1 MRKKLLILIGF
12 VFLIVGHAEFYRLAA
27 VRNRPPWPLLAVPI
41 AATVVIS
48 LSGVCFLL
56 YAGFSK
62 GSVNEDLRYLLR
74 RHPRKLALLT
84 GSCFVLLAVI
94 SAELGFYVV
103 NHSKAS
109 TMRAA
114 RRMGSYPKDFY
125 RHSDLLGYEPA
136 PEQRTPW
143 KKMVMGNVAYDVV
156 YTIDA
161 TSRRVTPSSAENS
174 KELVLFFG
182 GSFTFG
188 EGVSDNQTMPHYFG
202 KSADDVAVC
211 NCAAGGYGPQQMLA
225 QLESGRLDDL
235 VRDRTI
241 VAVYT
246 FIDGHLQR
254 AIGSMRVVTTWG
266 GNMPC
271 YQLDQRDN
279 PTHLGSF
286 NQARVIQTSLDRL
299 CSRSQILKYFR
310 LDVPPYTSDSH
321 VHLTARIIEK
331 SAELLERKASRCR
344 FYLLFY
350 PGSKLVRRLG
360 REFEGSSV
368 QVLDYSKLID
378 RHDPAYRMKFDGHPP
393 PQLHHTVAS
402 QLALDIYGEQVSVP
416 ADTGTQS
423 GRGL

>member
-1 MRKKLLILIGF
+1 MRKRLLILIGF
-12 VFLIVGHAEFYRLAA
+12 VFLIVGQVEFYRLAA
-27 VRNRPPWPLLAVPI
+27 VRNRPPWPLLALPI
-41 AATVVIS
+41 FATVLIS
-48 LSGVCFLL
+48 LSGICLLL

-62 GSVNEDLRYLLR
+62 GSVNDDLRCLLR
-74 RHPRKLALLT
+74 KHPRKLALVI

-103 NHSKAS
+103 NHSQAS
-109 TMRAA
+109 RMRAA

-125 RHSDLLGYEPA
+125 QHSNLLGYEPA

-143 KKMVMGNVAYDVV
+143 KKIVMGNVAYDVV

-161 TSRRVTPSSAENS
+161 ASRRVTPSSAENA

-202 KSADDVAVC
+202 ESTHDVAIC

-235 VRDRTI
+235 VRDRTV

-254 AIGSMRVVTTWG
+254 AIGSMHVVTSWG

-271 YQLDQRDN
+271 YQLDRRDN
-279 PTHLGSF
+279 PTHIGSF
-286 NQARVIQTSLDRL
+286 NQARVIQTSLHRL

-310 LDVPPYTSDSH
+310 LDVPPYTSESH

-331 SAELLERKASRCR
+331 SAELLAQKSSRCR
-344 FYLLFY
+344 FCFVFY
-350 PGSKLVRRLG
+350 PGSELVRRLG

-378 RHDPAYRMKFDGHPP
+378 THDPAYRMKFDGHPP
-393 PQLHHTVAS
+393 PQLHHIVAS
-402 QLALDIYGEQVSVP
+402 QLALDIYGERRTVP
-416 ADTGTQS
+416 ADAGTQ
-423 GRGL
+423 